1 MLLSTVDIGSFTDY
15 KDIFYA
21 SSDPTTHPD
30 GPHRIFWMRNMAL
43 ISAPPPQ
50 QVTLIARGTS
60 FNYYNLRNIFNCT
73 KIILE
78 IIVQG
83 ALSTL

>member
-30 GPHRIFWMRNMAL
+30 GPHRIFWMRNMAVIITFIG
-43 ISAPPPQ
+43 ISLMGP
-50 QVTLIARGTS
+50 
-60 FNYYNLRNIFNCT
+60 
-73 KIILE
+73 K
-78 IIVQG
+78 
-83 ALSTL
+83 